1 MSRLPYL
8 FLAVALGGMIALQ
21 PGLNADVARRLGT
34 PVGAAFLSILVAFVL
49 SALYIVVSRHPLPIG
64 AIASL
69 PWYLWLGGLF
79 GFLFVVGTMFVAP
92 VLGGA
97 LLFAAIVL
105 GQMIAA
111 TLADQFGVAGYPG
124 HSIDIYRVAGIVLVV
139 AGVFLFHR
147 GGRGPGPRG
156 GACFEARRGNAPS
169 ASA

>member
-1 MSRLPYL
+1 
-8 FLAVALGGMIALQ
+8 MIALQ

-49 SALYIVVSRHPLPIG
+49 SALYIVISRHPFPLG
-64 AIASL
+64 AIAAM

-79 GFLFVVGTMFVAP
+79 GFAFVAGTLFVAP

-111 TLADQFGVAGYPG
+111 TLADHFGVAGYPG
-124 HSIDIYRVAGIVLVV
+124 PHD
-139 AGVFLFHR
+139 
-147 GGRGPGPRG
+147 
-156 GACFEARRGNAPS
+156 RRLPHHS
-169 ASA
+169 ASCWSWPACSSSTAGDEALLSSPRSGEDETPQ

>member
-1 MSRLPYL
+1 MTRLPYL
-8 FLAVALGGMIALQ
+8 FLAVALGAMIALQ

-49 SALYIVVSRHPLPIG
+49 SAVYIVVSRHPFPLG

-79 GFLFVVGTMFVAP
+79 GFLFVVGTLFVAP

-111 TLADQFGVAGYPG
+111 TVADRFGFAGYPG
-124 HSIDIYRVAGIVLVV
+124 HTIDVYRILGIALVV

-147 GGRGPGPRG
+147 GG
-156 GACFEARRGNAPS
+156 
-169 ASA
+169 